1 MDRSDYLFTR
11 PSFIKGVSKILS
23 INGYNPQYNDSKSSV
38 EDDLKALK
46 SEWLVVGKYMKGALD
61 EYRRTKAK

>member
-11 PSFIKGVSKILS
+11 PSFIKGMSKLLA
-23 INGYNPQYNDSKSSV
+23 INGYNPQYNVSKSSV
-38 EDDLKALK
+38 EADLKALK
-46 SEWLVVGKYMKGALD
+46 SDWLVVGNDMKGALD